1 MESVLFD
8 GLIGVHYGFIQ
19 VYSESEDWP
28 DSEITFRGQ
37 TNGLLGGAHPG
48 HLFVSVGLH
57 TGDVPVR
64 VVLHDVEPALGEWE
78 DIVEVSF
85 RPKTTDLW
93 VLGFDE
99 GTEIQLPIATYRAR
113 WSASHMD
120 AGNEHGVTDFEG
132 PAPDRYELALWP
144 VDEQRPDAILRQTSH
159 QAAYWHGT
167 RGSK

>member
-28 DSEITFRGQ
+28 DSENTFRGQ

-57 TGDVPVR
+57 TGDVHVR
-64 VVLHDVEPALGEWE
+64 VVLHDVEPALGDWE

-85 RPKTTDLW
+85 RPRRPTSGCWDSTKARRSN
-93 VLGFDE
+93 FR
-99 GTEIQLPIATYRAR
+99 LPHTAHVGPHRTWMRAT
-113 WSASHMD
+113 STASPTSK
-120 AGNEHGVTDFEG
+120 V
-132 PAPDRYELALWP
+132 
-144 VDEQRPDAILRQTSH
+144 LRQTATNSLCGPSTNSDRMRSFGRP
-159 QAAYWHGT
+159 AIRLRTGT
-167 RGSK
+167 T